1 MQIQQFLSAVL
12 ALHAN
17 MDIGIARKVA
27 ARSAFAA
34 RQLHADNPDSHTL
47 ILTQS
52 RPPRDAPTHTTDNS
66 PPTIRTT
73 QTAINC
79 PKHTEKPYRPPML

>member
-12 ALHAN
+12 ALHAD

-27 ARSAFAA
+27 ARSTFAA
-34 RQLHADNPDSHTL
+34 RQLHSDNPDSHTL

-52 RPPRDAPTHTTDNS
+52 RLARRTYTHLQTS
-66 PPTIRTT
+66 GITIELTNHPALS
-73 QTAINC
+73 Q
-79 PKHTEKPYRPPML
+79 P